1 MTRGRHV
8 RRIGGEDHLDEAVNR
23 LSLALED
30 ALAGVPREPSAGV
43 PVTPHA

>member
-8 RRIGGEDHLDEAVNR
+8 RRIGGKDHLDEAVNR

-30 ALAGVPREPSAGV
+30 ALAGVRRGPSAGV
-43 PVTPHA
+43 PVTTPA